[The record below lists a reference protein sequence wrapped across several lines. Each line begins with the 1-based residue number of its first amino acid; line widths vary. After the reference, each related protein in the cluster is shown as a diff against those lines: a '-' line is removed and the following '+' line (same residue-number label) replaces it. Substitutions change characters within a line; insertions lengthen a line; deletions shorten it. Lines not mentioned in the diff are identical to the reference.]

1 MKIIYQNRRK
11 NINNKATKLCKSII
25 VACIYIFIIQENL
38 IKVKENIFKFFD
50 NFSINITNK
59 LLLEN
64 FSLMKENKTELLLK
78 GKNFIDKC
86 LKKKHITQNNT
97 ILLKPKIS
105 AIIPVYNSE
114 KTIYSSICSIQNQ
127 NYTNF
132 EIILIDDF
140 SNDNSSKI
148 INYLKEK
155 DERIKIISNHKN
167 MGSLYSRNIGVL
179 MAKGEYI
186 FGLDN
191 DDLFF
196 LNDIFYFILNIAQQY
211 YFDIIGF
218 KAIRINNYEDNIEQ
232 MQDLYNYNLYSTNI
246 IVYQPELSTWIITK
260 NNKFNLHD
268 VTIWAKC
275 IKSTIYKESIK
286 KIGLRKYS
294 VFVSWA
300 EDTIMNFIIFNIAQ
314 SFLFIHKYGIIH
326 LHNKSTASFTMGK
339 DIKLFGELFLL
350 DIIYNFSKYRKNKY
364 YAIKGA
370 YKIKRRFRNKKFS
383 NNNNSNL
390 VYFKSIINTFLK
402 DKYNSNKFKNK
413 IKKDFKA
420 FFI

>member
-1 MKIIYQNRRK
+1 
-11 NINNKATKLCKSII
+11 
-25 VACIYIFIIQENL
+25 
-38 IKVKENIFKFFD
+38 
-50 NFSINITNK
+50 
-59 LLLEN
+59 
-64 FSLMKENKTELLLK
+64 MKENKTEVLLK
-78 GKNFIDKC
+78 GKKFIDKC
-86 LKKKHITQNNT
+86 LKTQNITQKNS
-97 ILLKPKIS
+97 IISKPKIS

-140 SNDNSSKI
+140 SNDNSSRI
-148 INYLKEK
+148 IKYLKEK

-179 MAKGEYI
+179 MAKGRYI

-196 LNDIFYFILNIAQQY
+196 LNDIFYFILNIAQKY
-211 YFDIIGF
+211 NFDIIGF
-218 KAIRINNYEDNIEQ
+218 KAIKIGNYDDNIEQ
-232 MQDLYNYNLYSTNI
+232 MKDLYNYHRYSTNI
-246 IVYQPELSTWIITK
+246 IVYQPELSTWIISK
-260 NNKFNLHD
+260 KNKFKMHD

-275 IKSTIYKESIK
+275 IKSIIYKEAIK
-286 KIGLRKYS
+286 KFGLRKYS

-326 LHNKSTASFTMGK
+326 LHNKSTASFTMSK

-350 DIIYNFSKYRKNKY
+350 DTIYNLSINRKNKY
-364 YAIKGA
+364 FAVKGA
-370 YKIKRRFRNKKFS
+370 YRIKRRFRTKNIS
-383 NNNNSNL
+383 NNNTNL

-402 DKYNSNKFKNK
+402 DKYNSAKFKNK
-413 IKKDFKA
+413 IKNDFRA